1 MHNLPTNED
10 DTREIIAFYNLENLF
25 SPSTNKEQKRQNKFS
40 GANNWNTERYQK
52 KIDKIGQVFSEIAK
66 YNGLLPKIFAV
77 CEVAGEQPLRD
88 LLALPIFQNYQYIYF
103 KSNDKR
109 GINTALIYHQEV
121 EILDKK
127 PLQFIENYFTRDI
140 LYTKLRL
147 HGELINI
154 FVVHL
159 PSKRDKG
166 RQGPFRNII
175 IDELRNFLLHTKEK
189 NIVIGDFNTNPSDDN
204 LQNLTHTTKMK
215 NPFLDIYGQH
225 IFTNFYGK
233 MGLSYDQ
240 ILLSEDFFKESE
252 KLTFD
257 KVEIFSSDTIKQ
269 HGRPVRTYAGTRYL
283 GGISDHFPIFVKLK
297 KQ

>member
-25 SPSTNKEQKRQNKFS
+25 SPSTNKEQKRRNKFS

-88 LLALPIFQNYQYIYF
+88 LLALSIFQNYQYIYF

-147 HGELINI
+147 HGEPINI

-159 PSKRDKG
+159 PSKGTAGAISKHHHRRTPKFLTPYQ
-166 RQGPFRNII
+166 RKKYRNW
-175 IDELRNFLLHTKEK
+175 
-189 NIVIGDFNTNPSDDN
+189 
-204 LQNLTHTTKMK
+204 
-215 NPFLDIYGQH
+215 
-225 IFTNFYGK
+225 
-233 MGLSYDQ
+233 
-240 ILLSEDFFKESE
+240 
-252 KLTFD
+252 
-257 KVEIFSSDTIKQ
+257 
-269 HGRPVRTYAGTRYL
+269 
-283 GGISDHFPIFVKLK
+283 
-297 KQ
+297 